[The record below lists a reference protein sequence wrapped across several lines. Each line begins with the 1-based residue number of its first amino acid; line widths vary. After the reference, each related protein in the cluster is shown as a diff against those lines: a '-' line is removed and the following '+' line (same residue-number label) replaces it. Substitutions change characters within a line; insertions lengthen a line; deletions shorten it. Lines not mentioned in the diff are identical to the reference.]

1 MLPVWGAVR
10 ISTEWVG
17 KDMYKV
23 VGDHSFST
31 FAKFLE
37 ELTFVT
43 PWYARMWAYQ
53 GVRNVSSLK
62 NFACVLN
69 DRSFSIIKAYAHCSC
84 VLIVVDFKQLL
95 FYLFK
100 LSNGNTRIKCEFCS
114 KLPIKIPERYPS
126 FWCLNCWLW
135 TEFIHSSIFIAD
147 FEQLFSQ
154 NLDKNL
160 RGNFSENSWRLS
172 AVSYFHY
179 KSNHL

>member
-1 MLPVWGAVR
+1 MAKQMLPVWGAVR

-100 LSNGNTRIKCEFCS
+100 LNNGNTRIKCEFCS
-114 KLPIKIPERYPS
+114 KLVIKTPERRMS
-126 FWCLNCWLW
+126 NTLKN
-135 TEFIHSSIFIAD
+135 
-147 FEQLFSQ
+147 SQ
-154 NLDKNL
+154 K
-160 RGNFSENSWRLS
+160 
-172 AVSYFHY
+172 
-179 KSNHL
+179 